1 MNELNNVKNFYFSI
15 KSFIFASIKRI
26 VGMELTYK
34 TKRCSKLTDEE
45 FEQCSALFSGHY
57 GKYSGKGDK
66 PKGQRIKMSVGLYKR
81 FYANNDDMY
90 VSLCYEGRELLGQ
103 AFFLKTYV
111 DGKGVC
117 SWVTQL
123 VVNSR
128 YRRLGIGSRLLLSA
142 WGFSD
147 YFAWGLATA
156 NAITLKTLES
166 ATWRKIDVSDISQN
180 IDTLKT
186 LMLSIPFA
194 NKEKIILSPKQ
205 SMVFTN
211 FYPEFE
217 SLNKDKS
224 LSIYAKRLGQIKS
237 GYEWLAFTFASQEM
251 YYDSGK
257 LEKFL
262 EFSELQLKE
271 AYERMNMTDQPW
283 THGTDKELD
292 FVESFIEWGK
302 DSEILDLGCGQ
313 GRHSIELYKRG
324 YENISG
330 VDFSEQNI
338 KKASALA
345 REHSTFPMFMCADAR
360 KLKLGRK
367 FDVVLCLF
375 DVIGSFRSEDD
386 NMRILKTIR
395 HHLKKGGKAIVSVMN
410 MELTEHIAIHR
421 VSLKEFPQEIL
432 KLPPSDTMSR
442 SGDIFKPEH
451 FLINTDDGLV
461 YRKEQFTDDD
471 MISAEYLVADKRYYM
486 SEFESFVKK
495 AGFVV
500 KEKRFV
506 QAGHF
511 ERPLSSTDSRAK
523 EILFVLATE

>member
-1 MNELNNVKNFYFSI
+1 MS
-15 KSFIFASIKRI
+15 AS
-26 VGMELTYK
+26 
-34 TKRCSKLTDEE
+34 
-45 FEQCSALFSGHY
+45 
-57 GKYSGKGDK
+57 
-66 PKGQRIKMSVGLYKR
+66 LYKR

-90 VSLCYEGRELLGQ
+90 VSLCYEEDELLGQ
-103 AFFLKTYV
+103 AFFLKTNIE
-111 DGKGVC
+111 GKGVC

-128 YRRLGIGSRLLLSA
+128 YRKLGIGSRLLLSA

-166 ATWRKIDVSDISQN
+166 ATWRKINVEDISRN

-186 LMLSIPFA
+186 LMSSIPFA
-194 NKEKIILSPKQ
+194 NQENIILSSKQ

-224 LSIYAKRLGQIKS
+224 LNIYAKRLGQIKS
-237 GYEWLAFTFASQEM
+237 GYEWLAFTFASQDVF
-251 YYDSGK
+251 YDGKK

-271 AYERMNMTDQPW
+271 AYERMNMNGQPW
-283 THGTDKELD
+283 TRGTESELD
-292 FVESFIEWGK
+292 FVESFVEKGK
-302 DSEILDLGCGQ
+302 DSEILDLGCGE
-313 GRHSIELYKRG
+313 GRHCIGLYTRG

-338 KKASALA
+338 KRASASA
-345 REHSTFPMFMCADAR
+345 RESAAFPMFMCADAR

-367 FDVVLCLF
+367 FDVILCLY
-375 DVIGSFRSEDD
+375 DVIGSFRSEKE
-386 NMRILKTIR
+386 NMQILKTIR
-395 HHLKKGGKAIVSVMN
+395 HHLKKGGTAIVSVMN
-410 MELTEHIAIHR
+410 MELTEHIAIHK
-421 VSLKEFPQEIL
+421 VSLKEHPKEIL
-432 KLPPSDTMSR
+432 QLPPSDTMSR

-451 FLINTDDGLV
+451 YLINTDDGLI

-471 MISAEYLVADKRYYM
+471 MISAEYLVADKRYRM
-486 SEFESFVKK
+486 SEFEAFATK
-495 AGFVV
+495 AGFCV
-500 KEKRFV
+500 KDKRYV

-511 ERPLSSTDSRAK
+511 DTPLSATDSRAK
-523 EILFVLATE
+523 EILFVLTTA